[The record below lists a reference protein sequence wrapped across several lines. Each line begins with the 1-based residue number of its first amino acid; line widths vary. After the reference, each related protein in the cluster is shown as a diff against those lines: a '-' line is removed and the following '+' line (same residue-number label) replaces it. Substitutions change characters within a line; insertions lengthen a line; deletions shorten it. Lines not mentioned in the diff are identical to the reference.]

1 MPEIPNECDL
11 QLWLYGQI
19 SLIRPY
25 PAADQG
31 NVMLQCITTNGLEW
45 HEFWMPDPSDGSTFL
60 ANGESVKTPAAFNR
74 PPTLDDITKAAN
86 DALDL
91 AIQRRRER
99 EAPSP

>member
-19 SLIRPY
+19 SLIRLY
-25 PAADQG
+25 SAADHG
-31 NVMLQCITTNGLEW
+31 NVMLQCTTTNGLEW
-45 HEFWMPDPSDGSTFL
+45 HELWMQDPSDGSTFL
-60 ANGESVKTPAAFNR
+60 ANGESVKTPAAFKS
-74 PPTLDDITKAAN
+74 PPTSDNIAKAAK
-86 DALDL
+86 DALEL

>member
-11 QLWLYGQI
+11 QLWPYGQI
-19 SLIRPY
+19 SFIWPY

-45 HEFWMPDPSDGSTFL
+45 HEFWMRDPSDGSTFL
-60 ANGESVKTPAAFNR
+60 ANGESVKTPAAFKR
-74 PPTLDDITKAAN
+74 PPTLDNIAKAAK